1 MSSLD
6 DLSILTRT
14 KTECLNLTKHLLFL
28 SNSNDKEFTQEK
40 KIMKYSRCFL
50 LIIVLSQGSTRS
62 EEWEHVFDQ
71 LGEEQFVFEANE
83 DEGLDFNATRTII
96 SKNDAVA
103 NLTGLVDAQLI
114 LQNPLYYRSNPPMR
128 RNIIDNPIFQ
138 QFVERGNHGQNFS
151 FKPFITQTFKEYFYD
166 TRSNINY
173 YIDMNQN
180 ELNAQVDLLTQIED
194 LDFDFPVTNVLGLF
208 NTIFLEER
216 RAGAMFEYVKS
227 TETWTLSGRFPF
239 YYGEH
244 NLNMPPEDQEKVQQN
259 PFFGNSDFDEITFA
273 REHLISDQLGFGDLR
288 INFEHLFIDTHKQ
301 VFSAGIRGT
310 IPTAFAIKKGLYGTN
325 FNVYA
330 PAPTFDL
337 YTDLLLPGMSTPPD
351 QNIPLV
357 QQNVQALGDAII
369 NRLATILV
377 QTPLGNNHHL
387 GIGVF
392 THNKMIFSERISLSG
407 LLSAEI
413 LLPAKE
419 QRFFIIN
426 TPLSAFN
433 AFDWA
438 DTSAATGQ
446 LSAKL
451 DFLNQQFIN
460 KFFPQRY
467 EVSVFPGFIIQS
479 TSALTYRGRRLE
491 ITGGTDLWWHTD
503 ERFLTIDAPK
513 EIKNQGIINKS
524 TSKQGYGYQSML
536 WFSLEKKFKPGSSW
550 KFGLRAEV
558 TANSFGVGEEWG
570 ACILIQKFF

>member
-1 MSSLD
+1 
-6 DLSILTRT
+6 
-14 KTECLNLTKHLLFL
+14 
-28 SNSNDKEFTQEK
+28 
-40 KIMKYSRCFL
+40 MKYSRCFL
-50 LIIVLSQGSTRS
+50 LILALSQSIIHS
-62 EEWEHVFDQ
+62 EEWENVFDQ
-71 LGEEQFVFEANE
+71 LDEEPFILEANA
-83 DEGLDFNATRTII
+83 DEGLDLSAKRAVI
-96 SKNDAVA
+96 SKNDAVI
-103 NLTGLVDAQLI
+103 NLTTLVDAQKI

-138 QFVERGNHGQNFS
+138 QFVIRGNNGQNFS

-180 ELNAQVDLLTQIED
+180 DLNNELNDLLTRIETT
-194 LDFDFPVTNVLGLF
+194 DFLPLGFSVSNVLGLF
-208 NTIFLEER
+208 NTIYLEER

-244 NLNMPPEDQEKVQQN
+244 NLNMPKEDQLKVEKN
-259 PFFGNSDFDEITFA
+259 AFFGSSDFDEVTFA

-301 VFSAGIRGT
+301 MFSAGIRAT
-310 IPTAFAIKKGLYGTN
+310 IPTAFAVKKGLYGTN
-325 FNVYA
+325 FNTST
-330 PAPTFDL
+330 PAATFDL
-337 YTDLLLPGMSTPPD
+337 YTDLLLPGLSTPPD

-357 QQNVQALGDAII
+357 QQNVQTLGYAIMD
-369 NRLATILV
+369 RLATILV

-392 THNKMIFSERISLSG
+392 THNKMIFSERLSLSG

-413 LLPAKE
+413 LLPANE
-419 QRFFIIN
+419 QRFFVIN

-460 KFFPQRY
+460 KFFPKRY

-479 TSALTYRGRRLE
+479 TSAFTYRGRRAV
-491 ITGGTDLWWHTD
+491 ITVGTDLWWHTD
-503 ERFLTIDAPK
+503 ERFLTIDAPA
-513 EIKNQGIINKS
+513 EIKNQQIITKS
-524 TSKQGYGYQSML
+524 TAKIGYGYQSML

>member
-1 MSSLD
+1 LV
-6 DLSILTRT
+6 
-14 KTECLNLTKHLLFL
+14 KHLLFF
-28 SNSNDKEFTQEK
+28 SNSSDQEFTQEK
-40 KIMKYSRCFL
+40 KIMKYGRCFL
-50 LIIVLSQGSTRS
+50 LILALNHVTIHSFQDEINPWENAFEHLSEDPFILETTM
-62 EEWEHVFDQ
+62 D
-71 LGEEQFVFEANE
+71 E
-83 DEGLDFNATRTII
+83 DEGMNFNTTRAII
-96 SKNDAVA
+96 TPQQVIE
-103 NLTGLVDAQLI
+103 NLTDPGGHIQAQTI

-138 QFVERGNHGQNFS
+138 QFVERGNSGQNFS

-180 ELNAQVDLLTQIED
+180 DANNQLNDLLTQID
-194 LDFDFPVTNVLGLF
+194 TIDFLPRGFTTVSNVLGLF
-208 NTIFLEER
+208 NTIYLEER
-216 RAGAMFEYVKS
+216 RVGAMFEYVKS

-244 NLNMPPEDQEKVQQN
+244 NLNMPQEDQLKVQKN
-259 PFFGNSDFDEITFA
+259 PFFGNSDFDEVTFA
-273 REHLISDQLGFGDLR
+273 REHLISDQIGFGDLR

-301 VFSAGIRGT
+301 IFSAGIRAT

-325 FNVYA
+325 FDVFT
-330 PAPTFDL
+330 PAPTFNL
-337 YTDLLLPGMSTPPD
+337 YTDLLLPALSTPPD

-392 THNKMIFSERISLSG
+392 THNEMIFSERLSLSG

-413 LLPAKE
+413 LLPANE
-419 QRFFIIN
+419 QRFFITY
-426 TPLSAFN
+426 TPAAAFN
-433 AFDWA
+433 SFNWVD
-438 DTSAATGQ
+438 SSVQ
-446 LSAKL
+446 VNEKL
-451 DFLNQQFIN
+451 NFLNQQFIN
-460 KFFPQRY
+460 KFFPTRY

-479 TSALTYRGRRLE
+479 TSAFTYRGRRADL
-491 ITGGTDLWWHTD
+491 TAGTDMWWHTN
-503 ERFLTIDAPK
+503 ERFLTIDAP
-513 EIKNQGIINKS
+513 EQIKTQNVIKKS
-524 TSKQGYGYQSML
+524 TAKMGYGYQSML
-536 WFSLEKKFKPGSSW
+536 WFALEKKFKPGSSW

-558 TANSFGVGEEWG
+558 TTNSFEVGEEWG

>member
-1 MSSLD
+1 
-6 DLSILTRT
+6 
-14 KTECLNLTKHLLFL
+14 
-28 SNSNDKEFTQEK
+28 
-40 KIMKYSRCFL
+40 MKYGRCFL
-50 LIIVLSQGSTRS
+50 LILALSQGIIHS
-62 EEWEHVFDQ
+62 EEWENTFDQ
-71 LGEEQFVFEANE
+71 LEESSYISEASI
-83 DEGLDFNATRTII
+83 DEGLDFNATRAII
-96 SKNDAVA
+96 TPQQVIENITDPAGA
-103 NLTGLVDAQLI
+103 IQAQTI

-138 QFVERGNHGQNFS
+138 QFVERGSSGQNFS

-180 ELNAQVDLLTQIED
+180 DANNQLNDLLTKIENV
-194 LDFDFPVTNVLGLF
+194 DFLPLGFTVTNVLGLF
-208 NTIFLEER
+208 NTIYLEER

-227 TETWTLSGRFPF
+227 TEAWTLSGRFPF

-244 NLNMPPEDQEKVQQN
+244 NLNMPPEDQQKVQKN
-259 PFFGNSDFDEITFA
+259 PFFGNSDFDEVTFA

-325 FNVYA
+325 FNVYT
-330 PAPTFDL
+330 PAPDFNL
-337 YTDLLLPGMSTPPD
+337 YTDLLLPGLSTPPD

-392 THNKMIFSERISLSG
+392 THNKMIFSERLSLSG

-413 LLPAKE
+413 LLPANE
-419 QRFFIIN
+419 QRFFI
-426 TPLSAFN
+426 TYTSPAAFN

-438 DTSAATGQ
+438 DSSAQ
-446 LSAKL
+446 VNEKL

-467 EVSVFPGFIIQS
+467 NVSVFPGFIIQS
-479 TSALTYRGRRLE
+479 TSALTYRARRLT

-513 EIKNQGIINKS
+513 EIKTQNIITKK
-524 TSKQGYGYQSML
+524 TAKIGYGYQSML
-536 WFSLEKKFKPGSSW
+536 WFSLEKNFKPGSSW
-550 KFGLRAEV
+550 KCGLRAEV

>member
-1 MSSLD
+1 
-6 DLSILTRT
+6 
-14 KTECLNLTKHLLFL
+14 
-28 SNSNDKEFTQEK
+28 
-40 KIMKYSRCFL
+40 MKYNYYVL
-50 LIIVLSQGSTRS
+50 LILLGSAGITHS
-62 EEWEHVFDQ
+62 EEWENVFDQ
-71 LGEEQFVFEANE
+71 LDEEPFILEANA
-83 DEGLDFNATRTII
+83 DANFSLPATRAVI

-103 NLTGLVDAQLI
+103 NLTTLVDAQKI

-138 QFVERGNHGQNFS
+138 QFVEQGLHGQNFS

-180 ELNAQVDLLTQIED
+180 ELNAQIDLLTRIED
-194 LDFDFPVTNVLGLF
+194 IDFLPQGFSITNVLGLF
-208 NTIFLEER
+208 NTIYLEER

-239 YYGEH
+239 IYAEH
-244 NLNMPPEDQEKVQQN
+244 NLNMPPEDQEKVQKN
-259 PFFGNSDFDEITFA
+259 PFFSDDSFDEVAFA
-273 REHLISDQLGFGDLR
+273 REHLISDELGFGDLR

-301 VFSAGIRGT
+301 TFSAGVRAT
-310 IPTAFAIKKGLYGTN
+310 IPTAFAIKKGLYGTH
-325 FNVYA
+325 FDVYKAA
-330 PAPTFDL
+330 PAFDL
-337 YTDLLLPGMSTPPD
+337 YTDLLLPGLSTPPD

-357 QQNVQALGDAII
+357 QENVQTLGNAIMD
-369 NRLATILV
+369 RLSTILL

-387 GIGVF
+387 GLGVF
-392 THNKMIFSERISLSG
+392 THNKMIFSERLSLSG

-426 TPLSAFN
+426 TPLTAFN
-433 AFDWA
+433 AFNWA
-438 DTSAATGQ
+438 DVSPATGQ

-460 KFFPQRY
+460 KFFPARY

-479 TSALTYRGRRLE
+479 TSALTYRGRRLD

-513 EIKNQGIINKS
+513 ELKDQQIIRKD
-524 TSKQGYGYQSML
+524 TAKMGYGYQSML

-550 KFGLRAEV
+550 KFGLRVEV

-570 ACILIQKFF
+570 ACLLIQKFF

>member
-1 MSSLD
+1 
-6 DLSILTRT
+6 
-14 KTECLNLTKHLLFL
+14 
-28 SNSNDKEFTQEK
+28 
-40 KIMKYSRCFL
+40 MKYGRCFL
-50 LIIVLSQGSTRS
+50 LIIALLQNLIHT
-62 EEWEHVFDQ
+62 EAWEDAFDQ
-71 LGEEQFVFEANE
+71 VGEGPYILEASMDE
-83 DEGLDFNATRTII
+83 DEGINLNATRAII

-103 NLTGLVDAQLI
+103 NLTTLVDAQKI
-114 LQNPLYYRSNPPMR
+114 LQNHLYYRSNPPMR

-138 QFVERGNHGQNFS
+138 QFVERGNSGQNFS

-180 ELNAQVDLLTQIED
+180 DANNQLNDLLTKIENV
-194 LDFDFPVTNVLGLF
+194 DFLPNGFSISNVLGLF
-208 NTIFLEER
+208 NTIYLEER
-216 RAGAMFEYVKS
+216 RIGGMFEYVKS
-227 TETWTLSGRFPF
+227 TETWTLSGRIPF

-244 NLNMPPEDQEKVQQN
+244 NLNMPPEDQVQVQKN
-259 PFFGNSDFDEITFA
+259 SFFGDSNFDEITFA
-273 REHLISDQLGFGDLR
+273 RKHLISDQVGFGDLR
-288 INFEHLFIDTHKQ
+288 INFEHLFINTHKQ

-310 IPTAFAIKKGLYGTN
+310 IPTAFAVKKGLYGTN
-325 FNVYA
+325 FNVYT

-337 YTDLLLPGMSTPPD
+337 YTDLLLPGVSTPPD
-351 QNIPLV
+351 RNIPLV
-357 QQNVQALGDAII
+357 QENVQNLGNAII
-369 NRLATILV
+369 DRLSTILV

-392 THNKMIFSERISLSG
+392 THNKMIFSDRVSLSG
-407 LLSAEI
+407 LFSAEI
-413 LLPAKE
+413 ILPAKE
-419 QRFFIIN
+419 QRFFITN
-426 TPLSAFN
+426 TPLAAFS

-438 DTSAATGQ
+438 DTSAATGK

-451 DFLNQQFIN
+451 DFLNKQFIN
-460 KFFPQRY
+460 KFFPTRY

-503 ERFLTIDAPK
+503 ERFLTIDAPN

-524 TSKQGYGYQSML
+524 TTKIGYGYQSML